1 MSLYR
6 WVAQASGALVV
17 LASAY
22 CAQKAVDE
30 ALQQRPELSDDSLKQ
45 PVWVRR
51 LRVPLSSAV
60 WWIKAYKRFLNPNY
74 RDGPLVL
81 LTPS

>member
-1 MSLYR
+1 MSLCR

-30 ALQQRPELSDDSLKQ
+30 ALQQCPEFSDDNRQ
-45 PVWVRR
+45 TAR
-51 LRVPLSSAV
+51 LGAAFTCAV
-60 WWIKAYKRFLNPNY
+60 IVGSVVDKSIQALFKP
-74 RDGPLVL
+74 
-81 LTPS
+81 

>member
-1 MSLYR
+1 MSLCQ

-30 ALQQRPELSDDSLKQ
+30 ALQQCPELSNDNRQ
-45 PVWVRR
+45 TAR
-51 LRVPLSSAV
+51 LGAAFTCV
-60 WWIKAYKRFLNPNY
+60 
-74 RDGPLVL
+74 
-81 LTPS
+81 